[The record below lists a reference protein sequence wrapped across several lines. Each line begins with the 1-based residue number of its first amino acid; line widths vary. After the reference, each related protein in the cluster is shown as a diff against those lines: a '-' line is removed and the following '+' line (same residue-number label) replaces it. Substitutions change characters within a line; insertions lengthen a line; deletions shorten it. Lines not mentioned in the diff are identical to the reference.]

1 MQLIWIYSEQC
12 SSKTANYIQ
21 LNNLLKRYLNKLN
34 NRYLNTLNNVTNI
47 SIIRYLNGIVHLP
60 NNSVINE

>member
-1 MQLIWIYSEQC
+1 MYSERY

-21 LNNLLKRYLNKLN
+21 LNILLNTYLNKLN
-34 NRYLNTLNNVTNI
+34 NRYLNTLNNVNNI
-47 SIIRYLNGIVHLP
+47 SIIRYLNEMLHLS